1 MPKEWITDREEI
13 ESLLQEA
20 LVGCLATVEP
30 DGSPYITPLHFVYHQ
45 GKIYFHCAVKG
56 RKMDNIRANPRV
68 CFEVHE
74 LIKIVQSQRACDF
87 STRYRSILVFG
98 RARSLPDG
106 DEKVAVLTAL
116 AEKYAGGQTLEPP
129 TPKKAKGTEV
139 IEITIEEMTG
149 KRNVDRP
156 SAEVEARV

>member
-1 MPKEWITDREEI
+1 MPREGITDRKEM

-20 LVGCLATVEP
+20 LVGCLATVGP

-45 GKIYFHCAVKG
+45 GKIYFHCAFEG

-87 STRYRSILVFG
+87 STRYRSVLVFG

-106 DEKVAVLTAL
+106 DEKIAVLTAL
-116 AEKYAGGQTLEPP
+116 GEKYAGGQAVEPP
-129 TPKKAKGTEV
+129 TPKRAKGTEV

-149 KRNVDRP
+149 KRNMHYTHFIG
-156 SAEVEARV
+156 

>member
-1 MPKEWITDREEI
+1 MPKEWITDRKEM

-20 LVGCLATVEP
+20 LVGCLATVGP
-30 DGSPYITPLHFVYHQ
+30 DGSPYITPLNFVYHQ
-45 GKIYFHCAVKG
+45 GKIYFHCAFEG
-56 RKMDNIRANPRV
+56 RKIDNIRANPRV

-87 STRYRSILVFG
+87 GTRYRSVLVFG
-98 RARSLPDG
+98 RARSLSDV

-116 AEKYAGGQTLEPP
+116 AEKYAGGQAVEPP
-129 TPKKAKGTEV
+129 TPEKAKGTEV

-149 KRNVDRP
+149 KRNR
-156 SAEVEARV
+156 